1 MAPSSL
7 QLGGVDHAV
16 LRCTDLPAMLHFYID
31 ILGCRCESD
40 ELRCGLCMVPRCRSS
55 VMHRPAQAGLPAAC
69 LPARPGLPCWP
80 AMARAAVARGFVWLV
95 SVARAARTA
104 VARGLVWLVWLVLPA
119 GSSGWPA
126 CHSCHTGVQ
135 LRILTIF
142 GV

>member
-80 AMARAAVARGFVWLV
+80 AMARAAVARG
-95 SVARAARTA
+95 
-104 VARGLVWLVWLVLPA
+104 LVWLVWLVLPA

-126 CHSCHTGVQ
+126 CHTGVQ